1 MFRLTKSYAQALAPT
16 LRVNAL
22 APGSR
27 QAEGTHARDDW
38 NSGRREKVIEMTP
51 HRRIARPKELAGP
64 ALFLAT
70 QEAHYMTGVYMMCDA
85 GYSVFGAR

>member
-1 MFRLTKSYAQALAPT
+1 MIKLTKSYAPALAPT

-22 APGSR
+22 APGSM
-27 QAEGTHARDDW
+27 QTEGTHARDDW

-70 QEAHYMTGVYMMCDA
+70 QEAHHVKGVYMMCDG
-85 GYSVFGAR
+85 GYSGIGAR

>member
-1 MFRLTKSYAQALAPT
+1 MFRLTKSYAPALAPT

-70 QEAHYMTGVYMMCDA
+70 QEAHYMTGVYMICDA